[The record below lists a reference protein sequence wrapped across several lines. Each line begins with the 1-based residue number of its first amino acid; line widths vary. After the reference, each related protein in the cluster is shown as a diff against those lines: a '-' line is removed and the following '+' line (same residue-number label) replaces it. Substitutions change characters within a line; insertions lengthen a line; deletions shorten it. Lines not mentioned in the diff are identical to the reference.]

1 MTELCT
7 GGELFEE
14 LSKRGKFNE
23 EEAALII
30 NQVLEAVSYC
40 HANNIVHRDI
50 KPENILIEGKS
61 KNIKIVEF
69 GASQKFDAEHK
80 MSSAYGTLHFIAP
93 EVLMIEYDEK
103 CDIWS
108 VGVVLYILLSGKPPF
123 DGESEKEIAKKIKK
137 EAGDLVHVIL
147 YADNS
152 SLEIPDEIMECF
164 NNEPPEIINNFKA
177 LSDGEKKAYLDWIY
191 AAKKEETKIERITE
205 MIKRVEK
212 NLKFYD

>member
-123 DGESEKEIAKKIKK
+123 DGESEKEIAKKIKMGEYK
-137 EAGDLVHVIL
+137 MIDEEWMSISEEAKDLVKRML
-147 YADNS
+147 YYDPAKRISATEAMSHSWFSKYIKEKDAS
-152 SLEIPDEIMECF
+152 
-164 NNEPPEIINNFKA
+164 KA
-177 LSDGEKKAYLDWIY
+177 
-191 AAKKEETKIERITE
+191 
-205 MIKRVEK
+205 
-212 NLKFYD
+212 